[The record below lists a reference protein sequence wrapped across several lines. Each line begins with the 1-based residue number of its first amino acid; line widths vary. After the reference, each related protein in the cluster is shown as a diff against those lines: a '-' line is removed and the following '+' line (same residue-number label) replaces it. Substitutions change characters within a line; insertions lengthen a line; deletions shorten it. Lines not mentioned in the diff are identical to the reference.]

1 MDAEMTRMHTARPGL
16 VASLLNPA
24 DRLWAACSFIAA
36 GMILIAAFM
45 PLWRLELVAPQYPDG
60 LFITAYGY
68 DMKGDITEING
79 LNHYVGLRPLEP
91 GDVIELKLFP
101 FGVAAIVGLIA
112 WGAYRFQSKKA
123 RAVSVLAALSLPVVM
138 LADLQYWLY
147 TYGHDIDPTAALTLE
162 EFTPKVLGDTR
173 VMNFYSVTR
182 AAAGFWVML
191 GAVAV
196 LLAATPLLRWLR
208 ATWNNTGQAA
218 ALGAGAVL
226 VVFVS
231 ALATPGPATAQPG
244 PTAIE
249 SITALI
255 DRAEPGDTVHIGP
268 GVYRE
273 QLVITKPV
281 TLIGEG
287 RPVIDAGQAG
297 DVVVIAAEGVT
308 LRGFVIQGSGRGV
321 VAEPAGIRVTGARA
335 TIQDNQVRDSLYGIV
350 LQETDGHTVRGN
362 HVESVL
368 EFDQERRGNAI
379 YLHNSHDNL
388 IEDNTISN
396 SKDGILLLFADR
408 NTIRQ
413 NVVTSVRYGIHF
425 MYANDN
431 HMSENNFS
439 HNVNGGVLM
448 YSERTSFRNNEFSY
462 NKSMA
467 SGYGIMFKDVDD
479 IEIVGNK
486 IHHNRVGLA
495 LEGAP
500 FSPGSY
506 VTVRENFVGYNGT
519 AVGMFTTTN
528 VTFVENTFVGN
539 LKQVDAVAGATAKKN
554 HWSDGGRG
562 NYWDDYQGYDAD
574 GDGVGDLPYQYA
586 GAYDALVDRNEALR
600 AYDYTPARMALDL
613 AAKWF
618 PAYRPAP
625 NAIDEYP
632 LMSPTTKLDAGSAT
646 VPPLVVLLIVTGLAV
661 IPLSGLMFAAG
672 SARRRWLSC

>member
-1 MDAEMTRMHTARPGL
+1 
-16 VASLLNPA
+16 
-24 DRLWAACSFIAA
+24 
-36 GMILIAAFM
+36 
-45 PLWRLELVAPQYPDG
+45 
-60 LFITAYGY
+60 
-68 DMKGDITEING
+68 
-79 LNHYVGLRPLEP
+79 
-91 GDVIELKLFP
+91 
-101 FGVAAIVGLIA
+101 
-112 WGAYRFQSKKA
+112 
-123 RAVSVLAALSLPVVM
+123 
-138 LADLQYWLY
+138 
-147 TYGHDIDPTAALTLE
+147 
-162 EFTPKVLGDTR
+162 
-173 VMNFYSVTR
+173 
-182 AAAGFWVML
+182 
-191 GAVAV
+191 
-196 LLAATPLLRWLR
+196 
-208 ATWNNTGQAA
+208 
-218 ALGAGAVL
+218 
-226 VVFVS
+226 
-231 ALATPGPATAQPG
+231 
-244 PTAIE
+244 
-249 SITALI
+249 
-255 DRAEPGDTVHIGP
+255 
-268 GVYRE
+268 
-273 QLVITKPV
+273 
-281 TLIGEG
+281 
-287 RPVIDAGQAG
+287 
-297 DVVVIAAEGVT
+297 
-308 LRGFVIQGSGRGV
+308 
-321 VAEPAGIRVTGARA
+321 
-335 TIQDNQVRDSLYGIV
+335 
-350 LQETDGHTVRGN
+350 
-362 HVESVL
+362 
-368 EFDQERRGNAI
+368 
-379 YLHNSHDNL
+379 
-388 IEDNTISN
+388 
-396 SKDGILLLFADR
+396 
-408 NTIRQ
+408 
-413 NVVTSVRYGIHF
+413 
-425 MYANDN
+425 
-431 HMSENNFS
+431 
-439 HNVNGGVLM
+439 M

-479 IEIVGNK
+479 IEIIGNK